1 MSAAHN
7 MIPMIEPPG
16 YRKPPQNLECEQALL
31 GILLYRN
38 ETLHSLEFLEP
49 RHFFEPVHQRIF
61 EAIREQVLSGK
72 QANPITLGP
81 VFAQDPALQDA
92 GGVGYLARLM
102 MTRMVGSNAVHYG
115 KSILD
120 ACTRREIIQAAEDAI
135 EDAGRETLEG
145 SAEEVMAALGTRLQ
159 LIEAGRDTTGELGH
173 VSSAADRA
181 LEAAEH
187 AYKNRGKITGTS
199 TGLKPLDRKT
209 GGLQPGDL
217 LIIAGR
223 PSMGKTA
230 LVTNIA
236 HNVAKA
242 YQAHTDDDGKQV
254 VDAGGVVAFFSLE
267 MSAQQ
272 LATRIIAGESGVSA
286 ERIRS
291 GEVDQDEFNRFHDEK
306 LKLDRIPLFID
317 DQTSV
322 TTGKMRSRARRIK
335 RQHGLHLIIVDYLQ
349 LLDGADGMSEQNR
362 TQQIST
368 ITRGLKTMAKEL
380 GVPVIALSQ
389 LSRAV
394 ELREDRRPQLADLRD
409 SGSIEQDADIVMFCY
424 REEYYLERSEPTS
437 KGPKE
442 TDEKFDAR
450 RKGHFERLNA
460 CAGKGEVI
468 IGKQRHG
475 PTATVNLSFNGP
487 QTKWFDPYE
496 QGNF

>member
-1 MSAAHN
+1 MSALAAV
-7 MIPMIEPPG
+7 PMVHPPG
-16 YRKPPQNLECEQALL
+16 YRVPPQNLEAEQALL

-38 ETLHSLEFLEP
+38 DTLHSLEFLEP

-61 EAIREQVLSGK
+61 EAVREQVLSGK
-72 QANPITLGP
+72 SANPITLGP

-92 GGVGYLARLM
+92 GGVGYLAKLVM
-102 MTRMVGSNAVHYG
+102 SRMVGANAVHYG
-115 KSILD
+115 QAILD
-120 ACTRREIIQAAEDAI
+120 ACTRREIIEAAEDAI
-135 EDAGRETLEG
+135 EDASRETLDG
-145 SAEEVMAALGTRLQ
+145 SAEEVMASLGTRLQ

-181 LEAAEH
+181 LIAAEH

-199 TGLKPLDRKT
+199 TGITPLDRKI

-223 PSMGKTA
+223 PSMGKTTLA
-230 LVTNIA
+230 TNIA
-236 HNVAKA
+236 FNVARA
-242 YQAHTDDDGKQV
+242 YKQGVGSNGETV
-254 VDAGGVVAFFSLE
+254 VEDGGVVAFYSLE
-267 MSAQQ
+267 MSGEQ
-272 LATRIIAGESGVSA
+272 LVTRIIAGEIAVPA
-286 ERIRS
+286 DRIRN
-291 GEVDQDEFNRFHDEK
+291 GDIDEADFNRFYEEK
-306 LKLDRIPLFID
+306 QRIDRLPLFID
-317 DQTSV
+317 DQASV
-322 TTGKMRSRARRIK
+322 TVSAMLPRARRIQ
-335 RQHGLHLIIVDYLQ
+335 RQHGLHLIVIDYLQ
-349 LLDGADGMSEQNR
+349 LLNGAAGKDEQNR
-362 TQQIST
+362 TQEISK
-368 ITRGLKTMAKEL
+368 ITRGLKTMAKDL

-450 RKGHFERLNA
+450 RKAHFERLNA

-475 PTATVNLSFNGP
+475 PTATVHLGFDGP
-487 QTKWFDPYE
+487 KTRWYDLYE
-496 QGNF
+496 GKY

>member
-1 MSAAHN
+1 MNALAAV
-7 MIPMIEPPG
+7 PMVQLPG
-16 YRKPPQNLECEQALL
+16 YRVPPQNLEAEQALL

-38 ETLHSLEFLEP
+38 DTLHSLEFLEP

-61 EAIREQVLSGK
+61 EAIREQVMSGRS
-72 QANPITLGP
+72 ANPVTLGP

-92 GGVGYLARLM
+92 GGIGYLAKLVQA
-102 MTRMVGSNAVHYG
+102 RMVGANAVHYG
-115 KSILD
+115 QAILD
-120 ACTRREIIQAAEDAI
+120 ACTRREIIEAAEDAI
-135 EDAGRETLEG
+135 EDASRETLDG
-145 SAEEVMAALGTRLQ
+145 SAEDVMASLGTRLQ
-159 LIEAGRDTTGELGH
+159 LIEAARDTTGELGH
-173 VSSAADRA
+173 VSGASDRA
-181 LEAAEH
+181 LIAAEH
-187 AYKNRGKITGTS
+187 AYKNRGRITGTS
-199 TGLKPLDRKT
+199 TGVKPLDRKT

-242 YQAHTDDDGKQV
+242 YQAHQDDDGKTV
-254 VDAGGVVAFFSLE
+254 VDAGGVVGFFSLE
-267 MSAQQ
+267 MSAEQ
-272 LATRIIAGESGVSA
+272 LITRIIAGEIGVSA
-286 ERIRS
+286 DRIRN
-291 GEVDQDEFNRFHDEK
+291 GEIDQDEFNRFHDEK
-306 LKLDRIPLFID
+306 MKLDRIPLFID

-322 TTGKMRSRARRIK
+322 TTAAMRSRARRIK

-349 LLDGADGMSEQNR
+349 LLDGAAGMSEQNR

-380 GVPVIALSQ
+380 SVPVIALSQ

-450 RKGHFERLNA
+450 RKAHFERLNA

-475 PTATVNLSFNGP
+475 PTATVHLGFDGP
-487 QTKWFDPYE
+487 KTRWYDMFEGKY
-496 QGNF
+496 